1 MSYQRVLSICLL
13 VLAASPVSAGGISSN
28 GPVGQ
33 LILHCTGKV
42 QILTNKAS
50 NIDTFNIDLSVYPQ
64 LGAGLVAKVAFD
76 QNILPVFK
84 RTVIKDASDQRGM
97 TYSDDQIQI
106 LIPNIQNQQLPAGY
120 YNALLTIPSKISG
133 TAMLNCTNN

>member
-28 GPVGQ
+28 GPTGQ

-50 NIDTFNIDLSVYPQ
+50 NIDVSVYPQ

-106 LIPNIQNQQLPAGY
+106 LIPNMQNQQLPAGY

-133 TAMLNCTNN
+133 TAMLSCTNN